1 MLHLQTIL
9 PDTLELL
16 KRLSAQPEMQGM
28 RLVGGT
34 ALALQYGHRQSVDL
48 DFFGSPAADQ
58 DELLA
63 MIEKMGSY
71 RLRNRTKNIL
81 QLIVN
86 DIMVDIV
93 DYSQYPWIDAP
104 VCFDGITLASPKD
117 IATMKVNAVEGRGTK
132 KDFVD
137 IYLLLQHY
145 SLDDLLA
152 FYSQKYPNYSLFRAL
167 LSLNYF
173 DDAEPQAMPKMLI
186 PAGWEEIKTAIS
198 SVVNSYQKPSSENH

>member
-16 KRLSAQPEMQGM
+16 KRLFAQPEMQGM

-48 DFFGSPAADQ
+48 DFFGAPAVDQ

-63 MIEKMGSY
+63 MVEKMGSY

-93 DYSQYPWIDAP
+93 DYSQYPWIDDP
-104 VCFDGITLASPKD
+104 VCYEGITLASPKD
-117 IATMKVNAVEGRGTK
+117 IAAMKINAVEGRGTK

-137 IYLLLQHY
+137 IYQLLQHY

-173 DDAEPQAMPKMLI
+173 DDADPQAMPKMLI
-186 PAGWEEIKTAIS
+186 PADWEEVKTAIS
-198 SVVNSYQKPSSENH
+198 AAVNGYQRR

>member
-48 DFFGSPAADQ
+48 DFFGTPAADQ
-58 DELLA
+58 DDLLA
-63 MIEKMGSY
+63 MVEKMGPY

-104 VCFDGITLASPKD
+104 VCHEGITRASPQD
-117 IATMKVNAVEGRGTK
+117 IAAMKINAVEGRGTK

-137 IYLLLQHY
+137 IYQLLQHY

-173 DDAEPQAMPKMLI
+173 DDADPQTMPKMFI

-198 SVVNSYQKPSSENH
+198 AAVNSYQKR

>member
-1 MLHLQTIL
+1 MLQLQTIL

-16 KRLSAQPEMQGM
+16 KCFATQPEMQGL

-48 DFFGSPAADQ
+48 DFFGTPGTDQ

-63 MIEKMGSY
+63 MVERMGAY
-71 RLRNRTKNIL
+71 RLRNRTRNIL

-86 DIMVDIV
+86 GIMVDIV
-93 DYSQYPWIDAP
+93 DYSQYPWIDDP
-104 VCFDGITLASPKD
+104 VCWEGITLASPKD
-117 IATMKVNAVEGRGTK
+117 IAAMKINAVEGRGTK
-132 KDFVD
+132 KDFID
-137 IYLLLQHY
+137 IYQLLQHY
-145 SLDDLLA
+145 SLEDLLA

-173 DDAEPQAMPKMLI
+173 DDADPQAMPKMFI
-186 PAGWEEIKTAIS
+186 PTSWEEMKKAIS
-198 SVVNSYQKPSSENH
+198 AAVNNYQKR

>member
-48 DFFGSPAADQ
+48 DFFGTPAADQ
-58 DELLA
+58 DDLLA
-63 MIEKMGSY
+63 MVETMGPY

-86 DIMVDIV
+86 NIMVDIV
-93 DYSQYPWIDAP
+93 DYSQYPWIDNP
-104 VCFDGITLASPKD
+104 VCYEGITLASPKD
-117 IATMKVNAVEGRGTK
+117 IAAMKINAVEGRGTK

-137 IYLLLQHY
+137 IYLLLQYY

-173 DDAEPQAMPKMLI
+173 DDADPQAMPKMFI

-198 SVVNSYQKPSSENH
+198 AAVNSYQKR

>member
-16 KRLSAQPEMQGM
+16 KQISAQPEMLGM

-48 DFFGSPAADQ
+48 DFFGTPAANQ
-58 DELLA
+58 DELLE
-63 MIEKMGSY
+63 MVEKIGSC

-86 DIMVDIV
+86 GIMVDIV
-93 DYSQYPWIDAP
+93 DYSQYPWIDDS
-104 VCFDGITLASPKD
+104 VCLDGITLASPKD
-117 IATMKVNAVEGRGTK
+117 IAAMKINAIEGRGTK

-137 IYLLLQHY
+137 IYQLLQHY
-145 SLDDLLA
+145 SLDDLLT
-152 FYSQKYPNYSLFRAL
+152 FYSQKYPNYSIFRAL
-167 LSLNYF
+167 LSLNYY
-173 DDAEPQAMPKMLI
+173 DDAEQQAMPKMFI
-186 PAGWEEIKTAIS
+186 SAGWEEMKEAIS
-198 SVVNSYQKPSSENH
+198 SAVNSYQRS

>member
-16 KRLSAQPEMQGM
+16 KRLSAQPEMKGM

-48 DFFGSPAADQ
+48 DFFGTPVINQ
-58 DELLA
+58 DEMLG
-63 MIEKMGSY
+63 MVEKMGPY

-93 DYSQYPWIDAP
+93 DYSQYSWIDNP
-104 VCFDGITLASPKD
+104 ICWEGITLASPKD
-117 IATMKVNAVEGRGTK
+117 IAAMKINAVEGRGTK
-132 KDFVD
+132 KDFID
-137 IYLLLQHY
+137 IYRLLQHY
-145 SLDDLLA
+145 SLDDLLS
-152 FYSQKYPNYSLFRAL
+152 FYSQKYPNYSLFRAI

-173 DDAEPQAMPKMLI
+173 DDADPQAMPKMFS
-186 PAGWEEIKTAIS
+186 PANWEEMKKTIS
-198 SVVNSYQKPSSENH
+198 SAVNSYQKR